1 MDFLYMNSREPAVEL
16 DVQKEIVSGDAFFGK
31 AKEYVT
37 GDRETL
43 LYRQEFFRDVL
54 QINELPEFLAALH
67 AKLNEISPLMGE
79 VRERQDARRSCAI
92 CFTRLFISSLW
103 SSFADIWSRSPTD

>member
-1 MDFLYMNSREPAVEL
+1 MNSREPAVEL

-43 LYRQEFFRDVL
+43 LYRQ
-54 QINELPEFLAALH
+54 
-67 AKLNEISPLMGE
+67 

-92 CFTRLFISSLW
+92 CFTRSFISSLW

>member
-16 DVQKEIVSGDAFFGK
+16 DAQKEIVSGDAFFGK

-54 QINELPEFLAALH
+54 QIKELPEFLTALH
-67 AKLNEISPLMGE
+67 AKLNEISPLMRGGQG
-79 VRERQDARRSCAI
+79 VRRSCTI
-92 CFTRLFISSLW
+92 CFIRSFILSL
-103 SSFADIWSRSPTD
+103 

>member
-43 LYRQEFFRDVL
+43 LYRQEFFRDV
-54 QINELPEFLAALH
+54 NCRNFW
-67 AKLNEISPLMGE
+67 
-79 VRERQDARRSCAI
+79 
-92 CFTRLFISSLW
+92 RLFMRSSTK
-103 SSFADIWSRSPTD
+103 FHP